1 MRLSKVH
8 FKSNLHI
15 FPYLE
20 TEVMT
25 SANFFSPKKTF
36 ILAYLKE
43 LIFLNKFCE
52 EKNLLSGLNRDDCES
67 LIILFYTYFIIF

>member
-1 MRLSKVH
+1 MRLSQVH
-8 FKSNLHI
+8 FKPNLHI

-25 SANFFSPKKTF
+25 SAIFFSPKK
-36 ILAYLKE
+36 AYLKE